1 MYRIIFR
8 YRWAALLFALMVVG
22 TTMSLVGTKE
32 RDGHLAQMQQQVT
45 QQRDQFE
52 QTIADGEPAQEDTP
66 EDIEE
71 VEAEPEFGF
80 GGDAGPM
87 DLAEGID
94 PTPDQPGDPDETDRQ
109 VELVNRDEG
118 QQDF

>member
-32 RDGHLAQMQQQVT
+32 RDGQLAQMQDQVT

-52 QTIADGEPAQEDTP
+52 QTIADGAPAEEDAS
-66 EDIEE
+66 EDSEE
-71 VEAEPEFGF
+71 VEAEPEFGS

-94 PTPDQPGDPDETDRQ
+94 PTPVQPGDPDESDRQ
-109 VELVNRDEG
+109 VELVKRDED
-118 QQDF
+118 QQEF